1 MVALPT
7 YPAKFPFPK
16 LGTTAFMVNA
26 GALPHSLPTVPSQ
39 TPKSLAPY
47 CPLIVAVP
55 EHVTYRFI
63 TINKEKISYSEG
75 EILKLKEY
83 SASVD
88 LIISDIKVNINPELS
103 TKIGIEGFS
112 YSSMIGPLI
121 DLVTFSTLLRSRLYN
136 EISKDITVLSPMSL
150 KLEACK
156 LTYPAINIGKKK
168 EKLEWRNKLG
178 IAGGSFNKTDMYYS
192 IIENPNFNNPYALF
206 LKNIKNQIEQG
217 KSIPKPLEDCN
228 DAYLLYLYL
237 IKHNEK

>member
-1 MVALPT
+1 MMNYNIVTIDPSIISTAVCVSG
-7 YPAKFPFPK
+7 K
-16 LGTTAFMVNA
+16 LFNYCRESDVF
-26 GALPHSLPTVPSQ
+26 L
-39 TPKSLAPY
+39 KSGRYTKWFDL
-47 CPLIVAVP
+47 CK

-178 IAGGSFNKTDMYYS
+178 IAGGSFN
-192 IIENPNFNNPYALF
+192 
-206 LKNIKNQIEQG
+206 
-217 KSIPKPLEDCN
+217 
-228 DAYLLYLYL
+228 
-237 IKHNEK
+237 